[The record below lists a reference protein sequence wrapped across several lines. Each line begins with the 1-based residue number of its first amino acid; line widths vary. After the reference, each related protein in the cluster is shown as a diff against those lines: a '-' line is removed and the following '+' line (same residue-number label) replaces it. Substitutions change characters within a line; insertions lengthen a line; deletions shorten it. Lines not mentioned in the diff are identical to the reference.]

1 MDSKIKNNIKMSLEA
16 KRLLQKQLLILP
28 IISNS
33 IQKVGVKN
41 YRKNDHWAWY
51 VFPTTKI
58 GSSDPAK
65 TALCNET
72 DARLLLKHTEP
83 RKMWILV
90 LDLLTSACYIQKT
103 RNVLPNIDHKRVE
116 LFIKEWT
123 QPDGIFVRAASAHTK
138 FNKVLL
144 RFAQVWK
151 SLIN

>member
-28 IISNS
+28 SISNS
-33 IQKVGVKN
+33 IQKIGVKN

-51 VFPTTKI
+51 VFPTTKV

-72 DARLLLKHTEP
+72 DALLLLNHTEL
-83 RKMWILV
+83 RKIWTIV
-90 LDLLTSACYIQKT
+90 LHLLTSACYIQKT
-103 RNVLPNIDHKRVE
+103 RNILPTIDHKRVE

-123 QPDGIFVRAASAHTK
+123 HPDGIFVRAASAHTK

-144 RFAQVWK
+144 QFAQVWK
-151 SLIN
+151 LLTI